1 MDAQPKIPSAPRL
14 PARIFSL
21 DDYRK
26 GGVSSDD
33 LPLNAEWDRLA
44 RLAEDAW
51 TWRDPETLAALG
63 LCVARLGLRALE
75 DWR

>member
-1 MDAQPKIPSAPRL
+1 MDAQPKIPSAPRP
-14 PARIFSL
+14 PARVFLL
-21 DDYRK
+21 DHYRN
-26 GGVSSDD
+26 GGAPSDD

-75 DWR
+75 DWS

>member
-1 MDAQPKIPSAPRL
+1 MDAQPQIPPTPHP
-14 PARIFSL
+14 PARVFSL
-21 DDYRK
+21 DRYRQ
-26 GGVSSDD
+26 GGVPSEDV
-33 LPLNAEWDRLA
+33 PLNAEWDRLA

-63 LCVARLGLRALE
+63 MCVARLGLRALE